1 MRAPVIVAALLAS
14 GLTTLAS
21 HAAAQKLSEPAAI
34 AQTVS
39 GTRITVEYSRPV
51 ERGRRNVFG
60 DLVKWGQLWTP
71 GADWATTL
79 DVDHDVRLEGKP
91 LPKGKY
97 SVWAVPNPDSWTLSF
112 HRKARRFHLD
122 RPDSTDEQL
131 RVTVRP
137 DTGAHTEVMTWD
149 FPEIAT
155 GTTTL
160 RFRWASVVVPLH
172 IGVSPPPLGALGSH
186 AEHARYL
193 GSYDVEIL
201 LPGAT
206 GRHLRIELAE
216 VGDTLHWRD
225 VAGPVELRR
234 DFVMVPAGED
244 QFVRARKLDDGQLW
258 KDPGIIVTFNG
269 ADGRATGFEVEFE
282 DGGLVSRGKRL
293 P

>member
-1 MRAPVIVAALLAS
+1 MRAPTIVASAL
-14 GLTTLAS
+14 TLAIS
-21 HAAAQKLSEPAAI
+21 ALPARAQRLSEPGSV

-79 DVDHDVRLEGKP
+79 DVDHDIRLEGKP

-97 SVWAVPNPDSWTLSF
+97 SVWAVPNPDSWTVSF
-112 HRKARRFHLD
+112 HRKARRFHMD

-131 RVTVRP
+131 RLTVRP
-137 DTGAHTEVMTWD
+137 DSGAHTEVMTWD
-149 FPEIAT
+149 FPEIST
-155 GTTTL
+155 GAATL
-160 RFRWASVVVPLH
+160 RFRWASVIVPFH
-172 IGVSPPPLGALGSH
+172 IGISPPPLGALGSH
-186 AEHARYL
+186 AEHAPYL
-193 GSYDVEIL
+193 GNYDVEVL

-206 GRHLRIELAE
+206 GRHLRIELVE

-225 VAGPVELRR
+225 IDGPLGQRR
-234 DFVMVPAGED
+234 EFVMVPAGED
-244 QFVRARKLDDGQLW
+244 QFVRARRQADGQLW
-258 KDPGIIVTFNG
+258 KEPGIFVSFTTAN
-269 ADGRATGFEVEFE
+269 GRATGFDVEFA
-282 DGGLVSRGKRL
+282 DGEPVSRGKRL